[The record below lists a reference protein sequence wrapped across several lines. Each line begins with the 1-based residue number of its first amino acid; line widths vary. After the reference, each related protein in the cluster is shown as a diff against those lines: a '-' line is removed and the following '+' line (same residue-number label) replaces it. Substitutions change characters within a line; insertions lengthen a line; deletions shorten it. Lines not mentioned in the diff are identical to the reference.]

1 MKIVADENIASVT
14 DYFGKEGEL
23 TLMPGRSINA
33 QAVRDA
39 DVLLVRSVTRV
50 DRYLLQH
57 SPCKFVGTATS
68 GIDHIDTQWLAE
80 KRIGLG
86 WARGCNA
93 QSVVNY
99 VFSAMASL
107 SEVNQFDWRDLSY
120 GVVGCGEVGS
130 RLAAT
135 LLKLQ
140 CRVRIHDPFIADYHP
155 LAENFVEYGS
165 VLKQDVISFHTP
177 ITTSLPWPT
186 LHMVNETVLNSLA
199 PDTILINAARGAVVD
214 NDALESR
221 LKKKP
226 EQQVVLDTWE
236 GEPDINLELLKRVS
250 ISTPHIA
257 GYSSEGK
264 LNGTR
269 MIHNQYTRFF
279 GLEAPTTT
287 HKDVQK
293 IMLEIPKDLP
303 GLAQLNLLIKS
314 AYNVMKDH
322 EDMQM
327 LLHASNAGLEFDR
340 LRKTYPTRHEFTAFT
355 ARASELATSI
365 HDQAMILGFSLDS

>member
-1 MKIVADENIASVT
+1 MKIVADENIANVT
-14 DYFGKEGEL
+14 EYFGKEGEL

-33 QAVRDA
+33 QAVREA

-68 GIDHIDTQWLAE
+68 GIDHIDTPWLAG
-80 KRIGLG
+80 KKIGLG

-93 QSVVNY
+93 QSVVDY
-99 VFSAMASL
+99 VFSAVASL
-107 SEVNQFDWRDLSY
+107 SEAKHFDWRDLSF
-120 GVVGCGEVGS
+120 GIVGCGEVGS
-130 RLAAT
+130 RLAGT
-135 LLKLQ
+135 LLDLQ
-140 CRVRIHDPFIADYHP
+140 CRVRIHDPFVAAYHP
-155 LAENFVEYGS
+155 LADYFAEYGS

-186 LHMVNETVLNSLA
+186 WHMVNETVLNTLA

-214 NDALESR
+214 NKALESR

-250 ISTPHIA
+250 IATPHIA

-269 MIHNQYTRFF
+269 MIHDQYTRFF
-279 GLEAPTTT
+279 GLEARTRAY
-287 HKDVQK
+287 KEVQK
-293 IMLEIPKDLP
+293 IMLEIPKELP
-303 GLAQLNLLIKS
+303 ALAQLNLLIKS
-314 AYNVMKDH
+314 AYNVMEDH
-322 EDMQM
+322 DDMQK
-327 LLHASNAGLEFDR
+327 LLHARDAGLEFDR
-340 LRKTYPTRHEFTAFT
+340 LRKTYPMRREFTAFT
-355 ARASELATSI
+355 VRASELAASI
-365 HDQAMILGFSLDS
+365 HHQAMILGFSLDS